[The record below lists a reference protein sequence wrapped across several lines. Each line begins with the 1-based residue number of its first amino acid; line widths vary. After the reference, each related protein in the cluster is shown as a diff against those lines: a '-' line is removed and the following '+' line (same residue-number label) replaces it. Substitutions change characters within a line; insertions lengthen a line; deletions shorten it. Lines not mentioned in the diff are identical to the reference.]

1 MRVFVAGAGGAV
13 GRRLVPQ
20 LVANGHEVVATTRN
34 RERLDGL
41 RALGARAVVMDGL
54 DAASVGKAVARA
66 EPEVVMHEM
75 SALRGFVDLRHFDDG
90 FAITNE
96 LRTRGTDHL
105 LAAAEAVDARR
116 FVAQSFTGWPN
127 VRSGSAVKSEA
138 DDLDPSP
145 PAAQRG
151 SLEAIRY
158 LEQAV
163 VTAPFEGLVLRYGSL
178 YGPGTSMEDE
188 YPRLIRKRKL
198 PVVGDGAGVWS
209 FVHVD
214 DAAAATVLALDHG
227 HPGVYNVVDDD
238 PAAAAEWIPYLA
250 DCLGARPPRRVP
262 VWVARLAVG
271 EVGVSMMTR
280 IRGSSNE
287 KARRELG
294 WEPRRPSWR
303 QGFREGPNSRAAA

>member
-54 DAASVGKAVARA
+54 DAASVGEAVARA

-105 LAAAEAVDARR
+105 LAAAEAVGARR

-145 PAAQRG
+145 PAAQRR

-158 LEQAV
+158 LERAV

-188 YPRLIRKRKL
+188 YPGLIRKRKL

-214 DAAAATVLALDHG
+214 DAAAATVLALNHG
-227 HPGVYNVVDDD
+227 RPGVYNVVDDD

-250 DCLGARPPRRVP
+250 DCLGARLPRRVP

-287 KARRELG
+287 KARRELD
-294 WEPRRPSWR
+294 WEPCRPSWR
-303 QGFREGPNSRAAA
+303 QGFREGLTSKAAA